1 MLPPMGWWPICTNCA
16 AREVA
21 VLTAIKGI
29 LFDKDGTLVD
39 FQATWHAIG
48 DALALETAGG
58 DRNHADALM
67 DAAGYDAAGGRFRA
81 DSVFAAGTNADIV
94 ALWNPDLTDG
104 QRLAMVER
112 FDTVCA
118 VEGAAGAVPLPGVV
132 EAIRLLHA
140 SGVKLG
146 IATNDSTAGAER
158 TLLTLGVAQMFS
170 ASFGYDAVARPKP
183 APDSV
188 IAFCDVTGLQA
199 VEIAMVGDNRHDLE
213 LGRAGGV
220 GLNIGVLSGTGTRES
235 LAPLADVIID
245 SVADLPPLL
254 AERG

>member
-1 MLPPMGWWPICTNCA
+1 MAP
-16 AREVA
+16 
-21 VLTAIKGI
+21 IKGI

-48 DALALETAGG
+48 DAFALEAAGG
-58 DRNHADALM
+58 DRQRADALM
-67 DAAGYDAAGGRFRA
+67 EAAGYDAVIDRFRA

-94 ALWNPDLTDG
+94 ALWHPGLTDG

-112 FDTVCA
+112 FDKLCA
-118 VEGAAGAVPLPGVV
+118 VEGASKAVPLPGIVK
-132 EAIRLLHA
+132 ALKRLNRA
-140 SGVKLG
+140 GVKLG

-158 TLLTLGVAQMFS
+158 TLLTLGVAQMFD
-170 ASFGYDAVARPKP
+170 AAFGYDAVAKPKP

-188 IAFCDVTGLQA
+188 FAFCDFTGLRPS
-199 VEIAMVGDNRHDLE
+199 EIAMVGDNRHDLE

-220 GLNIGVLSGTGTRES
+220 GLNVGVLSGTGTRDS
-235 LAPLADVIID
+235 LSPLADVVID
-245 SVADLPPLL
+245 SVAQLPDLI